1 MLVLHNTSR
10 LLPRFLCLYDGRW
23 RPARLVL
30 ALRTLLASLCAFA
43 LNTHLPPTWV
53 PQLTWTW
60 MSGASGLGNLTTPF
74 VLAFLCA
81 FALYACLHALAKF
94 NRPTEHNARLQFLCI
109 PGWER
114 KLGKNNEC
122 LALKSKHQ
130 HLLLLFREMMLSM
143 FRVARVGGKIVS
155 ALHVIVRGPNPLWTD
170 HCLPLWTHYQQR
182 LDQGN

>member
-1 MLVLHNTSR
+1 MMGDGVQPAWC
-10 LLPRFLCLYDGRW
+10 LPSALYL
-23 RPARLVL
+23 PPYVL
-30 ALRTLLASLCAFA
+30 AFLSAFA
-43 LNTHLPPTWV
+43 LNPHLPPTWV

-114 KLGKNNEC
+114 RLGKNIEC

-182 LDQGN
+182 LD

>member
-1 MLVLHNTSR
+1 MYMDVRSKWVGEPDYSLR
-10 LLPRFLCLYDGRW
+10 ACLPLG
-23 RPARLVL
+23 
-30 ALRTLLASLCAFA
+30 AFA
-43 LNTHLPPTWV
+43 LN
-53 PQLTWTW
+53 
-60 MSGASGLGNLTTPF
+60 
-74 VLAFLCA
+74 
-81 FALYACLHALAKF
+81 ACFRALAKF

-170 HCLPLWTHYQQR
+170 HRLPLWTHFQVPAAIR
-182 LDQGN
+182 LGMYLFTNPAIFST

>member
-1 MLVLHNTSR
+1 MSLSLSENIYVCLLHIICACALHNTSR
-10 LLPRFLCLYDGRW
+10 LLPRFLCLYDGFQ
-23 RPARLVL
+23 PACCLP
-30 ALRTLLASLCAFA
+30 SAFY
-43 LNTHLPPTWV
+43 LPPY
-53 PQLTWTW
+53 
-60 MSGASGLGNLTTPF
+60 

-114 KLGKNNEC
+114 RLGKNIEC

-170 HCLPLWTHYQQR
+170 HCLPLWTHFQVPAAIR
-182 LDQGN
+182 LGMYLFTNPAIFST